1 MHTRFTRALA
11 AVICC
16 IVLVASCARLEVFA
30 ASTSNTK
37 YSNLDSSK
45 WNLVW
50 SDEFSGDSVD
60 TNKWSFTIGGGG
72 FGNNEQQYYTDSTE
86 NAYIE
91 NGCLVLNAIQ
101 ESNGEENYTSAKL
114 SSTSSWTYGRY
125 EFRAKLPG
133 GTGLWPAIW
142 MLPKDIN
149 VYGGEWPICGEIDIM
164 EYMGS
169 DRDTVLGTLH
179 YGNPWVYNTGYYDI
193 NGSFEDDFHDF
204 VLEWLP
210 GEFRWYVDGNLYQIQ
225 QDWYSADS
233 SGTYSYPA
241 PFNQEFYLM
250 LNLAVGGFFP
260 GDPNPADWTS
270 TKFYIDYV
278 RVYEYGGDLTPDSG
292 SSSTQTPNV
301 NLLQNSDFTTDYAG
315 WTTWS
320 ENGAV
325 FSVADSTLKADIY
338 TTLPNTWST
347 QFYQNVDVY
356 SSTTYRISFRAKSSV
371 SRPITIGVEGVNNA
385 ALFNSTFT
393 ATPEWQTYTYDFAPS
408 VSCGG
413 AKLLF
418 FLGNVEGSQNVEHT
432 VSFDDITLIP
442 LPDDIVTNGNFV
454 NDLTSWST
462 WTENGSTY
470 SVDAGE
476 QCFVANIP
484 TTLPNP
490 WSAQLYQVIDVPAAG
505 SYRVTFKA
513 KASMNREI
521 RLALEK
527 DGQSPLMDET
537 MSVSADW
544 TNYSYDFTAS
554 SAASGVKL
562 VFMLGNV
569 GTTENMAHTISI
581 DDISLYK
588 IS

>member
-1 MHTRFTRALA
+1 MQKGAL
-11 AVICC
+11 
-16 IVLVASCARLEVFA
+16 
-30 ASTSNTK
+30 
-37 YSNLDSSK
+37 NL
-45 WNLVW
+45 
-50 SDEFSGDSVD
+50 
-60 TNKWSFTIGGGG
+60 T
-72 FGNNEQQYYTDSTE
+72 
-86 NAYIE
+86 
-91 NGCLVLNAIQ
+91 
-101 ESNGEENYTSAKL
+101 
-114 SSTSSWTYGRY
+114 
-125 EFRAKLPG
+125 
-133 GTGLWPAIW
+133 
-142 MLPKDIN
+142 
-149 VYGGEWPICGEIDIM
+149 
-164 EYMGS
+164 
-169 DRDTVLGTLH
+169 
-179 YGNPWVYNTGYYDI
+179 
-193 NGSFEDDFHDF
+193 
-204 VLEWLP
+204 
-210 GEFRWYVDGNLYQIQ
+210 QIQ
-225 QDWYSADS
+225 QQNGQGNHMLSRFFQLHCHQPHS
-233 SGTYSYPA
+233 TL
-241 PFNQEFYLM
+241 PFSQTEFAFYLDP
-250 LNLAVGGFFP
+250 LALVPVILDLVPFLAFFGPSQSWP
-260 GDPNPADWTS
+260 G
-270 TKFYIDYV
+270 K
-278 RVYEYGGDLTPDSG
+278 PDS
-292 SSSTQTPNV
+292 PLFAV
-301 NLLQNSDFTTDYAG
+301 AEILPIPVYLQNSDFTTDYAG

-325 FSVADSTLKADIY
+325 FSAADSTLKADIY

-356 SSTTYRISFRAKSSV
+356 SSTTYRVSFRAKSSV

-393 ATPEWQTYTYDFAPS
+393 ATPEWQTYTYDFSPS
-408 VSCGG
+408 VSCSG

-418 FLGNVEGSQNVEHT
+418 FLGNVDGSQNVEHT
-432 VSFDDITLIP
+432 VYFDDITLIP
-442 LPDDIVTNGNFV
+442 LPDDIVTNGNFA

-490 WSAQLYQVIDVPAAG
+490 WSAQLYQVIDVPTAG

-588 IS
+588 VS

>member
-1 MHTRFTRALA
+1 MRSRFFQLRCHQPHSTLTF
-11 AVICC
+11 
-16 IVLVASCARLEVFA
+16 SQTEFA
-30 ASTSNTK
+30 
-37 YSNLDSSK
+37 
-45 WNLVW
+45 
-50 SDEFSGDSVD
+50 
-60 TNKWSFTIGGGG
+60 
-72 FGNNEQQYYTDSTE
+72 
-86 NAYIE
+86 
-91 NGCLVLNAIQ
+91 
-101 ESNGEENYTSAKL
+101 
-114 SSTSSWTYGRY
+114 
-125 EFRAKLPG
+125 
-133 GTGLWPAIW
+133 
-142 MLPKDIN
+142 
-149 VYGGEWPICGEIDIM
+149 
-164 EYMGS
+164 
-169 DRDTVLGTLH
+169 
-179 YGNPWVYNTGYYDI
+179 
-193 NGSFEDDFHDF
+193 
-204 VLEWLP
+204 
-210 GEFRWYVDGNLYQIQ
+210 
-225 QDWYSADS
+225 
-233 SGTYSYPA
+233 
-241 PFNQEFYLM
+241 FYLDPFA
-250 LNLAVGGFFP
+250 LVPVILDLVPFLAFFGLSQSWP
-260 GDPNPADWTS
+260 G
-270 TKFYIDYV
+270 K
-278 RVYEYGGDLTPDSG
+278 PDS
-292 SSSTQTPNV
+292 PLFAV
-301 NLLQNSDFTTDYAG
+301 AEILPIPVYLQNSDFTTDYAG

-356 SSTTYRISFRAKSSV
+356 SSTTYRVSFRAKSSV

-393 ATPEWQTYTYDFAPS
+393 ATPEWQTYTYDFSPS
-408 VSCGG
+408 VSCSG

-418 FLGNVEGSQNVEHT
+418 FLGNVDGSQNVEHT
-432 VSFDDITLIP
+432 VYFDDITLIP
-442 LPDDIVTNGNFV
+442 LPDDIVTNGNFA

-588 IS
+588 VS